1 MASVAIEAG
10 AHALGLV
17 FYAPSPRHLTIEQA
31 AAICHGMA
39 PFVTRVGVMV
49 NPDADYVRAIL
60 KQVPLNA
67 LQYHGEESPGF
78 CASFGLPYIKG
89 VRVSQTT
96 DLRQVERDYAD
107 ASALLLDTHVPDH
120 YGGTGQP
127 FDWQRARY
135 GGCKPVILAGGL
147 TAENVGQAITLTTPY
162 AVDVSSG
169 VETEQVKDPLKI
181 RAFCRTVLNHV
192 SEEASSPLRSR

>member
-1 MASVAIEAG
+1 MGKSHPGSVPVSACPI
-10 AHALGLV
+10 
-17 FYAPSPRHLTIEQA
+17 SR
-31 AAICHGMA
+31 
-39 PFVTRVGVMV
+39 
-49 NPDADYVRAIL
+49 
-60 KQVPLNA
+60 
-67 LQYHGEESPGF
+67 ES
-78 CASFGLPYIKG
+78 
-89 VRVSQTT
+89 RVSQTT

-147 TAENVGQAITLTTPY
+147 TTENVSQAITLTAPY

-169 VETEQVKDPLKI
+169 VETERVKDPLKI
-181 RAFCRTVLNHV
+181 RTFCRTVLNHV
-192 SEEASSPLRSR
+192 SEEASSPLRAR